1 MNDKIKTVNAK
12 GKEICIF
19 YGIDGEYY
27 VRVYGLNNSFKDY
40 AMRFTDLF
48 AEVTSDDIC
57 LYEAEDGT
65 AWIDHSPE
73 VYGKEQP

>member
-1 MNDKIKTVNAK
+1 MNEKIKTVNAK

-19 YGIDGEYY
+19 YGADGEYY
-27 VRVYGLNNSFKDY
+27 VRVYGPNNSFKDY
-40 AMRFTDLF
+40 EMRFTDMF

-73 VYGKEQP
+73 VYGREQP

>member
-1 MNDKIKTVNAK
+1 MNEKIKITNAK

-19 YGIDGEYY
+19 YGVDGKYY
-27 VRVYGLNNSFKDY
+27 VRVYGPNNSFKDY

-65 AWIDHSPE
+65 AWIDHSPQ
-73 VYGKEQP
+73 VYGDE